1 MVALPRRMARLRTF
15 VVLGLFGL
23 SALACNRVRVDGVLG
38 PDGQEWQRISCRH
51 MDPRCYQTAQRMCP
65 NGYFM
70 TYEGHAGE
78 PLVGSAA
85 RTDEG
90 SVESDN
96 TPAAPPRPG
105 ENVTKLPPQS
115 QWSRDMYSRSKGA
128 ILVRC
133 ASGRDHS
140 S

>member
-1 MVALPRRMARLRTF
+1 MARLRNF

-23 SALACNRVRVDGVLG
+23 LGLACNRVRVDGVRG
-38 PDGQEWQRISCRH
+38 PDGQDWQRISCKH

-78 PLVGSAA
+78 PRVGGVA
-85 RTDEG
+85 RTDDG
-90 SVESDN
+90 APIDGESS
-96 TPAAPPRPG
+96 AAPPPRAG
-105 ENVTKLPPQS
+105 ANVTKLPPQS
-115 QWSRDMYSRSKGA
+115 QWSHDMYSRSKGA
-128 ILVRC
+128 ILVKC
-133 ASGRDHS
+133 ASGHDHS